1 MAYWL
6 LKSDPETYSWEK
18 MKLEKKTVWDGV
30 RNYQARNNLASML
43 KGDLALFY
51 HSNAEKSVFGIVEIS
66 KIAFQDPSTD
76 DNRWLAVEIKYKK
89 QLKRPVSLEQ
99 MKLEPL
105 LANIGLIKQ
114 SRLSVMPLSDAEFN
128 HIIHLSEI

>member
-18 MKLEKKTVWDGV
+18 MKLEKKTIWDGV

-43 KGDLALFY
+43 KGDLAFFY

-66 KIAFQDPSTD
+66 KTAFQDPSTD

-89 QLKRPVSLEQ
+89 QLKQTVSLEQ
-99 MKLEPL
+99 MKNEAA
-105 LANIGLIKQ
+105 LANIGLVKQ